1 MSELLI
7 IWSCMIYI
15 YIGNQLSQE
24 TSRPLKQPDMAQI
37 PQFTCFSYI
46 PHFLHTTA
54 RKTTSITHYNSHYS
68 HFDHPKHKSK
78 THLISQRTQ
87 SADAVII
94 LIPPGKCAAYFL
106 HSLFL
111 LYVLSSLLLYIEFL
125 IVYLMIRSLNYL
137 AIT

>member
-1 MSELLI
+1 MARHNSSPTKNMSMSELLI

-15 YIGNQLSQE
+15 GNKLSQE

-68 HFDHPKHKSK
+68 HFDHPIHKSK
-78 THLISQRTQ
+78 TRLISQRTQ
-87 SADAVII
+87 SAAAVII
-94 LIPPGKCAAYFL
+94 LIPPGKCAAYFYITL

-111 LYVLSSLLLYIEFL
+111 LYVLSSLFSGL
-125 IVYLMIRSLNYL
+125 
-137 AIT
+137 